1 MSLFYVI
8 YLSLRPILNDEIMR
22 YGNLS
27 RQLSSL
33 AGPIFIETLL
43 VMMLGAVD
51 TFMLSRYSD
60 NSVAAVGVVN
70 QLMNLVFLLFEVI
83 SLGTSIL
90 CSQYIGAGR
99 RDKVIQ
105 VVGIS
110 LIFNLLSGMLM
121 SLGLYS
127 FADDLLHLMGL
138 RPDLMSDGLPY
149 MKIVG
154 GFAFLQAISLSL
166 SASLRSADKAK
177 YPMYVSMVVNVL
189 NIIGNYSL
197 IFGRFGM
204 PALGVEGAAIS
215 TSFCRLV
222 SVVLL
227 FVILFKK
234 HIPSFPKELFIPFPW
249 IELKNLLKIGIPSAG
264 EHFSYSLSQVVITYF
279 INMISNQALTTRT
292 YIVNIVMFTYIF
304 ALSIA
309 QGGAILIGH
318 LVGMKKINAAYTIG
332 KRIMRLCTTTS
343 VTLALLTAVF
353 GKHILGMLTTD
364 PWIIS
369 TGAAILWIEVLLEN
383 GRALNLF
390 GVNSLRS
397 AGDIYFPVLV
407 GIVVMWG
414 VQVVGSYILGISF
427 GWGLIA
433 MWGVF
438 ALDENIRGYIFLR
451 RWNSF
456 RWVGKSFLEK

>member
-1 MSLFYVI
+1 
-8 YLSLRPILNDEIMR
+8 MR
-22 YGNLS
+22 YGKLS
-27 RQLSSL
+27 RQLTSL

-83 SLGTSIL
+83 SIGTSIL

-110 LIFNLLSGMLM
+110 LIFNLLSGLAI
-121 SLGLYS
+121 SLGLYF
-127 FADDLLHLMGL
+127 FADDLLHMMGL
-138 RPDLMSDGLPY
+138 RSDLMSDGLPY

-177 YPMYVSMVVNVL
+177 YPMYVSVIVNVL

-197 IFGRFGM
+197 IFGKFGM

-215 TSFCRLV
+215 TSLCRFA
-222 SVVLL
+222 SVVML

-234 HIPSFPKELFIPFPW
+234 HIPSFPKKLFLPFPW

-279 INMISNQALTTRT
+279 INMISNQALATRT

-318 LVGMKKINAAYTIG
+318 LVGMKKINGAYAIG
-332 KRIMRLCTTTS
+332 KRIMRLCTATS
-343 VTLALLTAVF
+343 VTLSLMTAIF
-353 GKHILGMLTTD
+353 GKHILSMLTSD

-369 TGAAILWIEVLLEN
+369 TGATILWVEILLEN

-414 VQVVGSYILGISF
+414 VQVVGSYILGISL
-427 GWGLIA
+427 GWGLVA
-433 MWGVF
+433 MWVVF

-456 RWVGKSFLEK
+456 KWVGKSFLEN

>member
-1 MSLFYVI
+1 
-8 YLSLRPILNDEIMR
+8 MR

-83 SLGTSIL
+83 SIGTSIL

-99 RDKVIQ
+99 KDKVIQ
-105 VVGIS
+105 AVGIS
-110 LIFNLLSGMLM
+110 LIFNLFSGILL

-127 FADDLLHLMGL
+127 FAGSLLQMMGL

-177 YPMYVSMVVNVL
+177 YPMYVSMIVNVL

-197 IFGRFGM
+197 IFGKFGM

-215 TSFCRLV
+215 TSLCRFV

-234 HIPSFPKELFIPFPW
+234 HIPSFPKELFSPFPW

-279 INMISNQALTTRT
+279 INMISNQALATRS

-309 QGGAILIGH
+309 QGGAILVGH

-332 KRIMRLCTTTS
+332 KRIMRLGTATS
-343 VTLALLTAVF
+343 VTLALLTAIF
-353 GKHILGMLTTD
+353 GKHILGMLTSD

-369 TGAAILWIEVLLEN
+369 TGATILWIEVLLEN
-383 GRALNLF
+383 GRALNFF

-414 VQVVGSYILGISF
+414 VQVVGSYLLGISL
-427 GWGLIA
+427 GWGLVA
-433 MWGVF
+433 MWIVF
-438 ALDENIRGYIFLR
+438 ALDENIRGFIFIR

-456 RWVGKSFLEK
+456 KWVGKDFL

>member
-1 MSLFYVI
+1 
-8 YLSLRPILNDEIMR
+8 MR

-197 IFGRFGM
+197 IFGKFGM
-204 PALGVEGAAIS
+204 PAFGVEGAAIS

-234 HIPSFPKELFIPFPW
+234 HIPSFPKELFTPFPW

-279 INMISNQALTTRT
+279 INMISNQALTTRA

-353 GKHILGMLTTD
+353 GKHILGMLTSD

-369 TGAAILWIEVLLEN
+369 TGAAIFWIEVLLEN

-414 VQVVGSYILGISF
+414 VQVVGSYLLGISF

-456 RWVGKSFLEK
+456 KWVGKSFLEK

>member
-1 MSLFYVI
+1 
-8 YLSLRPILNDEIMR
+8 MR
-22 YGNLS
+22 YGKLS
-27 RQLSSL
+27 RQLASL

-43 VMMLGAVD
+43 VMTLGAVD

-99 RDKVIQ
+99 RDKVVQ

-110 LIFNLLSGMLM
+110 LMFNLLSGVIL
-121 SLGLYS
+121 SSCLYF
-127 FADDLLHLMGL
+127 FADDMLLLMGL
-138 RPDLMSDGLPY
+138 RPDLMSEGLPY

-154 GFAFLQAISLSL
+154 GFAFFQAISLSL

-177 YPMYVSMVVNVL
+177 YPMYVSVVVNIL
-189 NIIGNYSL
+189 NIIGNYTL
-197 IFGRFGM
+197 IFGKFGM

-215 TSFCRLV
+215 TSVCRFV
-222 SVVLL
+222 SVAIL
-227 FVILFKK
+227 FVVLFKK
-234 HIPSFPKELFIPFPW
+234 HIPSFPKELFTPFPW
-249 IELKNLLKIGIPSAG
+249 VELKNLLKIGIPSAG

-279 INMISNQALTTRT
+279 INMISNQALATRS
-292 YIVNIVMFTYIF
+292 YVVNIVMFTYIF

-318 LVGMKKINAAYTIG
+318 LVGMKKIKAAHAIG
-332 KRIMRLCTTTS
+332 KRVMRLGVAMS
-343 VTLALLTAVF
+343 VSLSLVTAIF
-353 GKHILGMLTTD
+353 GRHILGMLTTD

-369 TGAAILWIEVLLEN
+369 TGATILWIEILLEN
-383 GRALNLF
+383 GRALNFF

-414 VQVVGSYILGISF
+414 VQVVGSYVLGISL

-433 MWGVF
+433 MWAVF
-438 ALDENIRGYIFLR
+438 ALDENIRGFIFLR

-456 RWVGKSFLEK
+456 KWVGKSFVDSK

>member
-1 MSLFYVI
+1 
-8 YLSLRPILNDEIMR
+8 MR
-22 YGNLS
+22 YGKLS
-27 RQLSSL
+27 RQLASL

-43 VMMLGAVD
+43 VMTLGAVD

-99 RDKVIQ
+99 RDKVVQ

-110 LIFNLLSGMLM
+110 LMFNLLSGVIL
-121 SLGLYS
+121 SSCLYL
-127 FADDLLHLMGL
+127 FADDMLLLMGL
-138 RPDLMSDGLPY
+138 RPDLMSEGLPY

-154 GFAFLQAISLSL
+154 GFAFFQAISLSL

-177 YPMYVSMVVNVL
+177 YPMYVSVVVNIL
-189 NIIGNYSL
+189 NIIGNYTL
-197 IFGRFGM
+197 IFGKFGM

-215 TSFCRLV
+215 TSVCRFV
-222 SVVLL
+222 SVVIL
-227 FVILFKK
+227 FAVLFKK
-234 HIPSFPKELFIPFPW
+234 HIPSFPKELFTPFPW
-249 IELKNLLKIGIPSAG
+249 VELKNLLKIGIPSAG

-279 INMISNQALTTRT
+279 INMISNQALATRS
-292 YIVNIVMFTYIF
+292 YVVNIVMFTYIF

-318 LVGMKKINAAYTIG
+318 LVGMKKIKAAHAIG
-332 KRIMRLCTTTS
+332 KRVMRLGVAMS
-343 VTLALLTAVF
+343 VSLSLVTAIF
-353 GKHILGMLTTD
+353 GRHILGMLTTD

-369 TGAAILWIEVLLEN
+369 TGATILWIEILLEN
-383 GRALNLF
+383 GRALNFF

-414 VQVVGSYILGISF
+414 VQVVGSYVLGISL

-433 MWGVF
+433 MWAVF
-438 ALDENIRGYIFLR
+438 ALDENIRGFIFLR

-456 RWVGKSFLEK
+456 KWVGKSFIK

>member
-1 MSLFYVI
+1 
-8 YLSLRPILNDEIMR
+8 MR

-27 RQLSSL
+27 RQLTSL
-33 AGPIFIETLL
+33 AGPIIIETLL
-43 VMMLGAVD
+43 VMMLGGVD

-99 RDKVIQ
+99 RDKVVQ

-110 LIFNLLSGMLM
+110 LLFNLISGLAI
-121 SLGLYS
+121 SACLYL
-127 FADDLLHLMGL
+127 FADNMLLMMGL
-138 RPDLMSDGLPY
+138 RPDLLAYGLPY

-166 SASLRSADKAK
+166 SAALRSANKAK

-189 NIIGNYSL
+189 NILGNYSL
-197 IFGRFGM
+197 IFGKFGM

-215 TSFCRLV
+215 TSVCRLV
-222 SVVLL
+222 AVVILM
-227 FVILFKK
+227 VVLFKK
-234 HIPSFPKELFIPFPW
+234 HIPSFPKKYFTPFPW

-264 EHFSYSLSQVVITYF
+264 EHFSYSLSQVVISYF
-279 INMISNQALTTRT
+279 INMIGNQALATRS
-292 YIVNIVMFTYIF
+292 YVVNIVMFTYIF
-304 ALSIA
+304 ALAIA
-309 QGGAILIGH
+309 QGGAILIGQ
-318 LVGMKKINAAYTIG
+318 LVGQKKIRAAYVIG
-332 KRIMRLCTTTS
+332 KRVMRLGAAVS
-343 VTLALLTAVF
+343 VTLALLTAIF
-353 GKHILGMLTTD
+353 GRHILGMLTAD

-383 GRALNLF
+383 GRALNFF
-390 GVNSLRS
+390 GVNALRS
-397 AGDIYFPVLV
+397 SGDIYFPVLV

-414 VQVVGSYILGISF
+414 VQVVGSYILGITL
-427 GWGLIA
+427 GWGIIA
-433 MWGVF
+433 MWAVF
-438 ALDENIRGYIFLR
+438 ALDENIRGFIFLR
-451 RWNSF
+451 RWNTF
-456 RWVGKSFLEK
+456 KWVGKSFTDN

>member
-1 MSLFYVI
+1 
-8 YLSLRPILNDEIMR
+8 MR

-27 RQLSSL
+27 RQLTAL
-33 AGPIFIETLL
+33 AGPIFVETLL

-70 QLMNLVFLLFEVI
+70 QLMNLIFLLFEVI

-110 LIFNLLSGMLM
+110 LLFNFLFGLM
-121 SLGLYS
+121 VSVSLVFL
-127 FADDLLHLMGL
+127 AEDLLLLMGL
-138 RPDLMSDGLPY
+138 RPDLMADGLPY
-149 MKIVG
+149 MRIVG
-154 GFAFLQAISLSL
+154 GFAFLQALSLSL

-189 NIIGNYSL
+189 NIIGNYTL
-197 IFGRFGM
+197 IFGKFGM

-215 TSFCRLV
+215 TSICRFA
-222 SVVLL
+222 SVVIL
-227 FVILFKK
+227 FVVLFKK
-234 HIPSFPKELFIPFPW
+234 HIPSFPKELFTPFPW
-249 IELKNLLKIGIPSAG
+249 VELKNLLKIGIPSAG
-264 EHFSYSLSQVVITYF
+264 EQMSYSLSQVVITYF
-279 INMISNQALTTRT
+279 INIIGNQALATRSYTT
-292 YIVNIVMFTYIF
+292 NIVMFTFIF

-318 LVGMKKINAAYTIG
+318 LVGMKKIQAAYTIG
-332 KRIMRLCTTTS
+332 KRIRRMGATMS
-343 VTLALLTAVF
+343 VSLALLTALF
-353 GKHILGMLTTD
+353 GKQILSLLTSD

-369 TGAAILWIEVLLEN
+369 TGASILWIEVLLEH
-383 GRALNLF
+383 GRALNFF
-390 GVNSLRS
+390 GVNALRS
-397 AGDIYFPVLV
+397 AGDIYFPVCV
-407 GIVVMWG
+407 GIVVMWT
-414 VQVVGSYILGISF
+414 VQVIGSYVLGISM
-427 GWGLIA
+427 GWGLVA
-433 MWGVF
+433 MWAIF
-438 ALDENIRGYIFLR
+438 ALDENIRGLIFIH

-456 RWVGKSFLEK
+456 KWAGKGFLK

>member
-1 MSLFYVI
+1 
-8 YLSLRPILNDEIMR
+8 MR
-22 YGNLS
+22 YGKLS
-27 RQLSSL
+27 RQLTSL
-33 AGPIFIETLL
+33 AGPIFVETLL

-110 LIFNLLSGMLM
+110 LLFNLLAGAFISI
-121 SLGLYS
+121 GLYA
-127 FADDLLHLMGL
+127 FADDLLVMMGL
-138 RPDLMSDGLPY
+138 RPDLMAFGLPY

-197 IFGRFGM
+197 IFGKFGM

-215 TSFCRLV
+215 TSVCRLV
-222 SVVLL
+222 AVAIL
-227 FVILFKK
+227 FVVLFKK
-234 HIPSFPKELFIPFPW
+234 HIPSFPKELFKPFPW

-264 EHFSYSLSQVVITYF
+264 EHFSYALSQVVITYF
-279 INMISNQALTTRT
+279 INMISNQALATRS
-292 YIVNIVMFTYIF
+292 YVVNIVMFTYIF

-318 LVGMKKINAAYTIG
+318 LVGMKKIKAAYTIG
-332 KRIMRLCTTTS
+332 KRIMRMGVAMS
-343 VTLALLTAVF
+343 VSLSFLTAIF
-353 GKHILGMLTTD
+353 GKHILGILTSD

-369 TGAAILWIEVLLEN
+369 TGAVILWIEVLLEN
-383 GRALNLF
+383 GRALNFF
-390 GVNSLRS
+390 GVNALRS
-397 AGDIYFPVLV
+397 AGDIYFPVII
-407 GIVVMWG
+407 GIIVMWG
-414 VQVVGSYILGISF
+414 VQVVGSYILGITF

-433 MWGVF
+433 MWAIF
-438 ALDENIRGYIFLR
+438 ALDENIRGLIFVR

-456 RWVGKSFLEK
+456 KWVGKSFLENR

>member
-1 MSLFYVI
+1 
-8 YLSLRPILNDEIMR
+8 MR

-83 SLGTSIL
+83 SIGTSIL

-110 LIFNLLSGMLM
+110 LIFNLFSGLLL

-127 FADDLLHLMGL
+127 FAGSLLQMMGL

-197 IFGRFGM
+197 IFGKFGM

-215 TSFCRLV
+215 TSLCRFV

-234 HIPSFPKELFIPFPW
+234 HIPSFPKELFSPFPW

-279 INMISNQALTTRT
+279 INMISNQALATRS

-309 QGGAILIGH
+309 QGGAILVGH

-332 KRIMRLCTTTS
+332 KRIMRLGTATS
-343 VTLALLTAVF
+343 VTLALLTAIF
-353 GKHILGMLTTD
+353 GKHILGMLTSD

-369 TGAAILWIEVLLEN
+369 TGATILWVEVLLEN
-383 GRALNLF
+383 GRALNFF

-414 VQVVGSYILGISF
+414 VQVVGSYLLGISL
-427 GWGLIA
+427 GWGLVA
-433 MWGVF
+433 MWIIF
-438 ALDENIRGYIFLR
+438 ALDENIRGFIFIR

-456 RWVGKSFLEK
+456 KWVGKGFL

>member
-1 MSLFYVI
+1 
-8 YLSLRPILNDEIMR
+8 MR
-22 YGNLS
+22 YGKLS
-27 RQLSSL
+27 RQLASL

-43 VMMLGAVD
+43 VMTLGAVD

-99 RDKVIQ
+99 RDKVVQ

-110 LIFNLLSGMLM
+110 LMFNMLSGVIL
-121 SLGLYS
+121 SSCLYF
-127 FADDLLHLMGL
+127 FADDMLLLMGL
-138 RPDLMSDGLPY
+138 RPDLMSEGLPY

-154 GFAFLQAISLSL
+154 GFAFFQAISLSL

-177 YPMYVSMVVNVL
+177 YPMYVSIVVNIL
-189 NIIGNYSL
+189 NIIGNYTL
-197 IFGRFGM
+197 IFGKFGM

-215 TSFCRLV
+215 TSVCRFV
-222 SVVLL
+222 SVVIL
-227 FVILFKK
+227 FVVLFKK
-234 HIPSFPKELFIPFPW
+234 HIPSFPKELFTPFPW
-249 IELKNLLKIGIPSAG
+249 VELKNLLKIGIPSAG

-279 INMISNQALTTRT
+279 INMISNQALATRS
-292 YIVNIVMFTYIF
+292 YVVNIVMFTYIF

-318 LVGMKKINAAYTIG
+318 LVGMKKIKAAHAIG
-332 KRIMRLCTTTS
+332 KRVMRLGVAMS
-343 VTLALLTAVF
+343 VSLSLVTAIF
-353 GKHILGMLTTD
+353 GRHILGMLTTD

-369 TGAAILWIEVLLEN
+369 TGATILWIEILLEN
-383 GRALNLF
+383 GRALNFF

-414 VQVVGSYILGISF
+414 VQVVGSYVLGISL

-433 MWGVF
+433 MWAVF
-438 ALDENIRGYIFLR
+438 ALDENIRGFIFLR

-456 RWVGKSFLEK
+456 KWVGKSFVGSR

>member
-1 MSLFYVI
+1 
-8 YLSLRPILNDEIMR
+8 MR
-22 YGNLS
+22 YGKLS
-27 RQLSSL
+27 RQLASL

-43 VMMLGAVD
+43 VMTLGAVD

-99 RDKVIQ
+99 RDKVVQ

-110 LIFNLLSGMLM
+110 LMFNMLSGVIL
-121 SLGLYS
+121 SSCLYF
-127 FADDLLHLMGL
+127 FADDMLLLMGL
-138 RPDLMSDGLPY
+138 RPDLMSEGLPY

-154 GFAFLQAISLSL
+154 GFAFFQAISLSL

-177 YPMYVSMVVNVL
+177 YPMYVSIVVNIL
-189 NIIGNYSL
+189 NIIGNYTL
-197 IFGRFGM
+197 IFGKFGM

-215 TSFCRLV
+215 TSVCRFV
-222 SVVLL
+222 SVAIL
-227 FVILFKK
+227 FVVLFKK
-234 HIPSFPKELFIPFPW
+234 HIPSFPKELFTPFPW
-249 IELKNLLKIGIPSAG
+249 VELKNLLKIGIPSAG

-279 INMISNQALTTRT
+279 INMISNQALATRS
-292 YIVNIVMFTYIF
+292 YVVNIVMFTYIF

-318 LVGMKKINAAYTIG
+318 LVGMKKIKAAHAIG
-332 KRIMRLCTTTS
+332 KRVMRLGVAMS
-343 VTLALLTAVF
+343 VSLSLVTAIF
-353 GKHILGMLTTD
+353 GRHILGMLTTD

-369 TGAAILWIEVLLEN
+369 TGATILWIEILLEN
-383 GRALNLF
+383 GRALNFF

-414 VQVVGSYILGISF
+414 VQVVGSYVLGISL

-433 MWGVF
+433 MWAVF
-438 ALDENIRGYIFLR
+438 ALDENIRGFIFLR

-456 RWVGKSFLEK
+456 KWVGKSFVGSK

>member
-1 MSLFYVI
+1 
-8 YLSLRPILNDEIMR
+8 MR

-27 RQLSSL
+27 RQLASL

-83 SLGTSIL
+83 SIGTSIL

-99 RDKVIQ
+99 NDKVIQ
-105 VVGIS
+105 VVGVS
-110 LIFNLLSGMLM
+110 LIFNMLSGMLI

-127 FADDLLHLMGL
+127 FAGNLLHMMGL

-154 GFAFLQAISLSL
+154 GFAFLQAMSLSV

-189 NIIGNYSL
+189 NIFGNYSL
-197 IFGRFGM
+197 IFGKFGM

-215 TSFCRLV
+215 TSLCRFV
-222 SVVLL
+222 SVILL
-227 FVILFKK
+227 LLILFKK
-234 HIPSFPKELFIPFPW
+234 HIPSFPKSLFSPFPW

-279 INMISNQALTTRT
+279 INMISNQALATRS

-318 LVGMKKINAAYTIG
+318 MVGMKKINAAYAIG
-332 KRIMRLCTTTS
+332 KRIMRLGTTVS
-343 VTLALLTAVF
+343 VVLALMTAAF
-353 GKHILGMLTTD
+353 GRQILGMLTSD

-369 TGAAILWIEVLLEN
+369 TGAAILWNEVLLEN
-383 GRALNLF
+383 GRALNHF

-397 AGDIYFPVLV
+397 AGDIYFPVIV
-407 GIVVMWG
+407 GIIVMWG
-414 VQVVGSYILGISF
+414 VQVLGSYFFGITI

-438 ALDENIRGYIFLR
+438 ALDENIRGLIFLR

-456 RWVGKSFLEK
+456 KWVGKSFL

>member
-1 MSLFYVI
+1 
-8 YLSLRPILNDEIMR
+8 MR

-83 SLGTSIL
+83 SIGTSIL

-110 LIFNLLSGMLM
+110 LIFNLFSGMLL

-127 FADDLLHLMGL
+127 FAGSLLQMMGL

-149 MKIVG
+149 MEIVG

-197 IFGRFGM
+197 IFGKFGM

-215 TSFCRLV
+215 TSLCRFV

-234 HIPSFPKELFIPFPW
+234 HIPSFPKELFSPFPW

-279 INMISNQALTTRT
+279 INMISNQALATRS

-309 QGGAILIGH
+309 QGGAILVGH

-332 KRIMRLCTTTS
+332 KRIMRLGTTTS
-343 VTLALLTAVF
+343 VTLALLTAIF
-353 GKHILGMLTTD
+353 GKHILGMLTSD

-369 TGAAILWIEVLLEN
+369 TGATILWVEVLLEN
-383 GRALNLF
+383 GRALNFF

-414 VQVVGSYILGISF
+414 VQVVGSYLFGISL
-427 GWGLIA
+427 GWGLVA
-433 MWGVF
+433 MWIVF
-438 ALDENIRGYIFLR
+438 ALDENIRGFIFIR

-456 RWVGKSFLEK
+456 KWVGKGFL

>member
-1 MSLFYVI
+1 
-8 YLSLRPILNDEIMR
+8 MR

-83 SLGTSIL
+83 SIGTSIL

-110 LIFNLLSGMLM
+110 LIFNLFSGMLL

-127 FADDLLHLMGL
+127 FAGSLLQMMGL

-197 IFGRFGM
+197 IFGKFGM

-215 TSFCRLV
+215 TTLCRFV

-234 HIPSFPKELFIPFPW
+234 HIPSFPKELFSPFPW

-279 INMISNQALTTRT
+279 INMISNQALATRS

-332 KRIMRLCTTTS
+332 KRIMRLGTATS
-343 VTLALLTAVF
+343 VTLALLTAIF
-353 GKHILGMLTTD
+353 GKHILGMLTSD

-369 TGAAILWIEVLLEN
+369 TGATILWVEVLLEN
-383 GRALNLF
+383 GRALNFF

-414 VQVVGSYILGISF
+414 VQVVGSYLLGISL
-427 GWGLIA
+427 GWGLVA
-433 MWGVF
+433 MWIVF
-438 ALDENIRGYIFLR
+438 ALDENIRGFIFIR

-456 RWVGKSFLEK
+456 KWVGKGFL

>member
-1 MSLFYVI
+1 
-8 YLSLRPILNDEIMR
+8 MR

-27 RQLSSL
+27 KQLTSL

-70 QLMNLVFLLFEVI
+70 QIMNLVFLLFEVI

-90 CSQYIGAGR
+90 CSQYIGAKR

-110 LIFNLLSGMLM
+110 LIFNLLSGLIL
-121 SLGLYS
+121 SAGIYF
-127 FADDLLHLMGL
+127 FAGNLLTMMGL
-138 RPDLMSDGLPY
+138 RPDLMVYGLPY

-166 SASLRSADKAK
+166 SASLRSANKAK
-177 YPMYVSMVVNVL
+177 YPMYISVVVNII
-189 NIIGNYSL
+189 NIFGNYSL
-197 IFGRFGM
+197 IFGKFGM

-215 TSFCRLV
+215 TSACRLV
-222 SVVLL
+222 SVILL
-227 FVILFKK
+227 FIILFKK
-234 HIPSFPKELFIPFPW
+234 HIPSFPKKLFTPFPW

-264 EHFSYSLSQVVITYF
+264 EHMSYSLSQVVIAYF
-279 INMISNQALTTRT
+279 INMISNEALATRT

-304 ALSIA
+304 ALSLA
-309 QGGAILIGH
+309 QGGAILIGQ
-318 LVGMKKINAAYTIG
+318 LVGMKKIQAAYTIG
-332 KRIMRLCTTTS
+332 KRVMKLGVAFS
-343 VTLALLTAVF
+343 VSLSLLTALL
-353 GKHILGMLTTD
+353 GKPILSMLTSD

-369 TGAAILWIEVLLEN
+369 TGAAILWVEVLLEH
-383 GRALNLF
+383 GRALNFF
-390 GVNSLRS
+390 GVNALRS
-397 AGDIYFPVLV
+397 AGDIYFPVIL
-407 GIVVMWG
+407 GIIVMWG
-414 VQVVGSYILGISF
+414 VQVVGSYLLGITL

-433 MWGVF
+433 MWVIF
-438 ALDENIRGYIFLR
+438 ALDENIRGLIFMH
-451 RWNSF
+451 RWSSF
-456 RWVGKSFLEK
+456 KWVGKGFLK

>member
-1 MSLFYVI
+1 
-8 YLSLRPILNDEIMR
+8 MR
-22 YGNLS
+22 YGKLS
-27 RQLSSL
+27 RQLTSL

-83 SLGTSIL
+83 SIGTSIL

-110 LIFNLLSGMLM
+110 LIFNLLSGLAI
-121 SLGLYS
+121 SLGLYF
-127 FADDLLHLMGL
+127 FADNLLHMMGL

-177 YPMYVSMVVNVL
+177 YPMYVSVIVNVL

-197 IFGRFGM
+197 IFGKFGM

-215 TSFCRLV
+215 TSLCRFA
-222 SVVLL
+222 SVVML

-234 HIPSFPKELFIPFPW
+234 HIPSFPKELFLPFPW

-279 INMISNQALTTRT
+279 INMISNQALATRT

-318 LVGMKKINAAYTIG
+318 LVGMKKINGAYAIG
-332 KRIMRLCTTTS
+332 KRIMRLCTATS
-343 VTLALLTAVF
+343 VTLSLMTAIF
-353 GKHILGMLTTD
+353 GKHILSMLTSD

-369 TGAAILWIEVLLEN
+369 TGATILWVEILLEN

-414 VQVVGSYILGISF
+414 VQVVGSYILGISI
-427 GWGLIA
+427 GWGLVA
-433 MWGVF
+433 MWVVF

-456 RWVGKSFLEK
+456 KWVGKSFLEN

>member
-1 MSLFYVI
+1 
-8 YLSLRPILNDEIMR
+8 MR

-83 SLGTSIL
+83 SIGTSIL

-110 LIFNLLSGMLM
+110 LIFNLFSGMLLG
-121 SLGLYS
+121 LGLYS
-127 FADDLLHLMGL
+127 FAGSLLQMMGL

-197 IFGRFGM
+197 IFGKFGM

-215 TSFCRLV
+215 TSLCRFV
-222 SVVLL
+222 SVVAVLL
-227 FVILFKK
+227 IIFKK
-234 HIPSFPKELFIPFPW
+234 HIPSFPKELFSPFPW

-279 INMISNQALTTRT
+279 INMISNQALATRS

-309 QGGAILIGH
+309 QGGAILVGH

-332 KRIMRLCTTTS
+332 KRIMRLGTATS
-343 VTLALLTAVF
+343 VTLALLTAIF
-353 GKHILGMLTTD
+353 GKHILGMLTSD

-369 TGAAILWIEVLLEN
+369 TGAIILWIEVLLEN
-383 GRALNLF
+383 GRALNFF

-414 VQVVGSYILGISF
+414 VQVVGSYLLGISL

-433 MWGVF
+433 MWAVF
-438 ALDENIRGYIFLR
+438 ALDENIRGFIFIR

-456 RWVGKSFLEK
+456 KWVGKGFL

>member
-1 MSLFYVI
+1 
-8 YLSLRPILNDEIMR
+8 MR
-22 YGNLS
+22 IGGLS
-27 RQLSSL
+27 RQLASL
-33 AGPIFIETLL
+33 AVPIFVETLL

-99 RDKVIQ
+99 RDKVVQ

-110 LIFNLLSGMLM
+110 LLFNLISGLM
-121 SLGLYS
+121 ISAGLFF
-127 FADDLLHLMGL
+127 FADDMLILMGL
-138 RPDLMSDGLPY
+138 RPDLMSFGLPY

-166 SASLRSADKAK
+166 SASLRSANKAK

-197 IFGRFGM
+197 IFGKFGM

-215 TSFCRLV
+215 TSVCRGV
-222 SVVLL
+222 SVIILMV
-227 FVILFKK
+227 VLFKK
-234 HIPSFPKELFIPFPW
+234 HIPSFPKEYFTPFPW
-249 IELKNLLKIGIPSAG
+249 VELKNLLKIGIPSAG
-264 EHFSYSLSQVVITYF
+264 EHFSYSLSQVVISYF
-279 INMISNQALTTRT
+279 INMISNQALAVRS
-292 YIVNIVMFTYIF
+292 YVVNIVMFTYIF
-304 ALSIA
+304 ALAIS
-309 QGGAILIGH
+309 QGGAILIGQ
-318 LVGMKKINAAYTIG
+318 LVGKEKIHAAYAIG
-332 KRIMRLCTTTS
+332 KRVMRLGTTIS
-343 VTLALLTAVF
+343 VSLSLLTAIF
-353 GKHILGMLTTD
+353 GKHILGMLTSD

-383 GRALNLF
+383 GRALNFF
-390 GVNSLRS
+390 GVNALRS
-397 AGDIYFPVLV
+397 AGDIYFPVII
-407 GIVVMWG
+407 GIIVMWG
-414 VQVVGSYILGISF
+414 VQVVGSYILGISL

-433 MWGVF
+433 MWAVF
-438 ALDENIRGYIFLR
+438 ALDENIRGFIFLR

-456 RWVGKSFLEK
+456 KWVGKSFLK

>member
-1 MSLFYVI
+1 
-8 YLSLRPILNDEIMR
+8 MR
-22 YGNLS
+22 YGKLS
-27 RQLSSL
+27 RQLTSL

-83 SLGTSIL
+83 SIGTSIL

-110 LIFNLLSGMLM
+110 LIFNLLSGLAI
-121 SLGLYS
+121 SLGLYF
-127 FADDLLHLMGL
+127 FADDLLHMMGL

-177 YPMYVSMVVNVL
+177 YPMYVSVLVNVL

-197 IFGRFGM
+197 IFGKFGM

-215 TSFCRLV
+215 TSLCRFA
-222 SVVLL
+222 SVVML

-234 HIPSFPKELFIPFPW
+234 HIPSFPKELFLPFPW

-279 INMISNQALTTRT
+279 INMISNQALATRT

-318 LVGMKKINAAYTIG
+318 LVGMKKINGAYAIG
-332 KRIMRLCTTTS
+332 KRIMRLCTVTS
-343 VTLALLTAVF
+343 LTLSLMTAIF
-353 GKHILGMLTTD
+353 GKHILSMLTSD

-369 TGAAILWIEVLLEN
+369 TGATILWVEILLEN

-414 VQVVGSYILGISF
+414 VQVVGSYILGISI
-427 GWGLIA
+427 GWGLVA
-433 MWGVF
+433 MWVVF

-456 RWVGKSFLEK
+456 KWVGKSFLEN